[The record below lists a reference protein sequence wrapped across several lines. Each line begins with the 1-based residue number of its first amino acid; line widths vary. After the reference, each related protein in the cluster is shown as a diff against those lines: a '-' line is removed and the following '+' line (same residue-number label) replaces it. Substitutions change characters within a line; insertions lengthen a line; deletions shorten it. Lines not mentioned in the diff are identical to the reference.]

1 MKSFAVLGLGRF
13 GSSVAKTIAAGD
25 FELLAV
31 DRDAD
36 AVQAVVKEIPNA
48 VIADFTNEQAL
59 KDLGIGNYDVV
70 VVAVAGDL
78 ETAIL
83 TTVLLKEQGV
93 KTVVVKAVGER
104 NANILYKI
112 GADQVVRPEYEMGV
126 RVANV
131 LTESD
136 ILDSIKLSADY
147 SIVEFA
153 VPEKWHKKTIA
164 QLDLRKRYAVTV
176 LAIKRNHEL
185 LVSPAAEEVFFEH
198 DLAVIIG
205 SNESISRMSE

>member
-25 FELLAV
+25 CELLAI
-31 DRDAD
+31 DRDA
-36 AVQAVVKEIPNA
+36 ATVQSVTKEIPNA
-48 VIADFTNEQAL
+48 VIADFTDEQTL
-59 KDLGIGNYDVV
+59 KDLGIENYDVA
-70 VVAVAGDL
+70 VVAVGGDL

-93 KTVVVKAVGER
+93 KTVVVKAVSER
-104 NANILYKI
+104 NADILYKV
-112 GADQVVRPEYEMGV
+112 GADQVIRPEYEMGV

-153 VPEKWHKKTIA
+153 VPKKWHGKTIA
-164 QLDLRKRYAVTV
+164 QLDLRKKYAVTV
-176 LAIKRNHEL
+176 LAIKRNQEL
-185 LVSPAAEEVFFEH
+185 LVSPSAEEAFLEH

-205 SNESISRMSE
+205 SNESISQMSE